1 MTIAENITE
10 LAGGTPLLHLARFE
24 RASGSA
30 ATLLAK
36 LEYFN
41 PSGSVKDRA
50 AVAMIEDAEAAGQL
64 APGATI
70 IEPTSGNTGI
80 GLAMVAAARGYRIVL
95 VMPETMSVE
104 RRKLLAAYG
113 AEIVLTPGTA
123 GMAGAVAKADQL
135 AATTPGCFMPQQ
147 FANPANPE
155 AHYQTTGPE
164 IWEDTGGAVDYF
176 IAGIGTGG
184 TITGTGR
191 YLKEHNPEVHVVAV
205 EPADSPLLTGGTAGP
220 HQLQGI
226 GANFV
231 PEALDTQVYDEVVDV
246 TADDAIAT
254 ARMLATS
261 EGVLAGISS
270 GAALWAA
277 TQVARRP
284 EAAGKT
290 VVVVLPD
297 TGERYLSTELF
308 GS

>member
-64 APGATI
+64 EPGATI